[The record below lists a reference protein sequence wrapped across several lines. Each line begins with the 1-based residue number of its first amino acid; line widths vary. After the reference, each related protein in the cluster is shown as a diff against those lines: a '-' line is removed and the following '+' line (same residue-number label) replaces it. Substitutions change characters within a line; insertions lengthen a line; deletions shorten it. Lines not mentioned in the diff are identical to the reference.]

1 MKLLSEGII
10 EKYLIK
16 YINNK
21 WTSMQQGT
29 SLYPE
34 RIFPFV
40 IEEAVL
46 NTALTG
52 SIFRYMHDN
61 NDYASTLVSEAHV
74 KRSGNRNG
82 RCDIIWYSGDAV
94 HYIELKSVFL
104 YDTAEANLNA
114 ALYYLNE
121 AIKQVYSIVSDDMLK
136 NGVTE
141 NERWY
146 GYAPKHRYGF
156 VGGFIFSEI
165 NNKDKSFINYQKLLN
180 NDKLVIGSSIKPI
193 VYEKQFTGDP
203 LDISYYKQD
212 GQKVTIK
219 SDGYLLICAEFE
231 IRDTMEKA
239 VE

>member
-21 WTSMQQGT
+21 WTSMQLEDFQ
-29 SLYPE
+29 YPG
-34 RIFPFV
+34 RRFPFV

-52 SIFRYMHDN
+52 SIFQYMHDN
-61 NDYASTLVSEAHV
+61 NDYSSTLVSEAKV
-74 KRSGNRNG
+74 KRTGDRNG
-82 RCDIIWYSGDAV
+82 RCDIIWYSGDTV

-104 YDTAEANLNA
+104 YDTAEENLNK
-114 ALYYLNE
+114 ALYFLNE
-121 AIKQVYSIVSDDMLK
+121 AVEQAYSIVPKDMFK
-136 NGVTE
+136 DGVTE

-146 GYAPKHRYGF
+146 GYTPKHRYGF

-165 NNKDKSFINYQKLLN
+165 NNRDKSFINYQKLLN

-193 VYEKQFTGDP
+193 VYENQFTGEP
-203 LDISYYKQD
+203 LDISYYRQE

-219 SDGYLLICAEFE
+219 SDGYFFICAEFE
-231 IRDTMEKA
+231 I
-239 VE
+239 